1 MSQLGNGLSGVDRHE
16 DALSVREAELAR
28 VRRLGA
34 SEQAILEV
42 ENSLACTY
50 RSLGRLE
57 DALRL
62 RQRVY
67 SGRLKLGGEHPLTL
81 SAAFNY
87 ASSLLASKRFKEA
100 KSLMRKSIPVAR
112 RVIGDNDKLELK
124 MRWTYAVA
132 LYEDAGAK
140 LDDLREAVETLKSIA
155 SLWKRVFGE
164 AHPETPKV
172 AVALKDARK
181 VLAAASELGIN

>member
-1 MSQLGNGLSGVDRHE
+1 
-16 DALSVREAELAR
+16 
-28 VRRLGA
+28 
-34 SEQAILEV
+34 
-42 ENSLACTY
+42 
-50 RSLGRLE
+50 
-57 DALRL
+57 
-62 RQRVY
+62 
-67 SGRLKLGGEHPLTL
+67 
-81 SAAFNY
+81 
-87 ASSLLASKRFKEA
+87 
-100 KSLMRKSIPVAR
+100 MRKSIPVAR